1 MADDQEDMRQ
11 LDSHPQPSMQQQM
24 HSMQPYNS
32 NGHHTPEPYRD
43 SPSQH
48 HPQLQHVPPLPPIH
62 QFEGSTMQSQPPY
75 VPSPMNGAQ
84 MQPHPQQY
92 NPHQFQYQNGAMQ
105 PAPMPSSVAV
115 NGQNGMMRFP
125 IPPQG
130 PMPMGHARGA
140 KNKEVKRRT
149 KTGCLTC
156 RKRRIKVS
164 SIAFDSFGGVAMGG
178 GSTRGASLSSATDG
192 LKRTA

>member
-1 MADDQEDMRQ
+1 MMADDQEEVRQ
-11 LDSHPQPSMQQQM
+11 LDSHPQPSMQQQHM
-24 HSMQPYNS
+24 HGMQPYTS
-32 NGHHTPEPYRD
+32 NGHHHHTPEPYRD
-43 SPSQH
+43 SPSH
-48 HPQLQHVPPLPPIH
+48 HHLPPLPPIH
-62 QFEGSTMQSQPPY
+62 HFEDSKMQSQQTY

-84 MQPHPQQY
+84 MPPHPQQQY
-92 NPHQFQYQNGAMQ
+92 NQHRYQYQNGAMQ
-105 PAPMPSSVAV
+105 AAPMSSSVAV

-125 IPPQG
+125 IPPQ
-130 PMPMGHARGA
+130 PAMPMGHARGA

-164 SIAFDSFGGVAMGG
+164 RIPVFDDFG

>member
-1 MADDQEDMRQ
+1 MADEQDGMRQQ
-11 LDSHPQPSMQQQM
+11 LDSLPPPSMQQQQM
-24 HSMQPYNS
+24 HIMQPAAYSS

-48 HPQLQHVPPLPPIH
+48 HPQHLPPIH
-62 QFEGSTMQSQPPY
+62 QYEGGSTMQSQPPY

-84 MQPHPQQY
+84 MPPHPQQY
-92 NPHQFQYQNGAMQ
+92 NPHQYQYQNGAMQ
-105 PAPMPSSVAV
+105 PAPMPS
-115 NGQNGMMRFP
+115 NGQNGMLRFP
-125 IPPQG
+125 IPPQN
-130 PMPMGHARGA
+130 PIPMGHARGA

-164 SIAFDSFGGVAMGG
+164 RIV
-178 GSTRGASLSSATDG
+178 LYCI
-192 LKRTA
+192 